1 MPWLHMLA
9 IAAAAFGA
17 GVVNAVAGGGT
28 LITFPV
34 LTALGLPAVV
44 ANVTNTVA
52 LCPGYVG
59 GTWAQRA
66 DLAGQGARLRLL
78 LPAGAIGG
86 VVGGWLL
93 LQSGERVF
101 RSLVPFLI
109 LGASLLLA
117 AQDPLRRFLQA
128 RTARHVAARRALV
141 TAALPVGVAAIYGGY
156 FGAGLGVIMLAVL
169 SLTLDDTLTRLNA
182 VKQALSLVINVTA
195 SVFFVAK
202 AEVSWTTAGL
212 MALAALAGGVVGG
225 RLAGRV
231 RPQVLRG
238 AVVATGLVVSVV
250 YLVR

>member
-1 MPWLHMLA
+1 MRGDMPWLHMLA
-9 IAAAAFGA
+9 IAGAAFGA

-86 VVGGWLL
+86 VVGGSLL

-101 RSLVPFLI
+101 RSLVLF
-109 LGASLLLA
+109 
-117 AQDPLRRFLQA
+117 
-128 RTARHVAARRALV
+128 
-141 TAALPVGVAAIYGGY
+141 
-156 FGAGLGVIMLAVL
+156 
-169 SLTLDDTLTRLNA
+169 
-182 VKQALSLVINVTA
+182 
-195 SVFFVAK
+195 
-202 AEVSWTTAGL
+202 
-212 MALAALAGGVVGG
+212 
-225 RLAGRV
+225 
-231 RPQVLRG
+231 
-238 AVVATGLVVSVV
+238 
-250 YLVR
+250 